1 MPKKALT
8 TCIAPHLPAFSKV
21 NCSPG
26 ELYIFL
32 RKIPENRVGPKV
44 YVAVYCNSEDA
55 GMIYD

>member
-1 MPKKALT
+1 MWYEYCTVYLVY
-8 TCIAPHLPAFSKV
+8 IV
-21 NCSPG
+21 